1 MSSLVLAPIVVYAA
15 APTQSAKTLD
25 AAQGW
30 LERHNRVIVIAI
42 SLVFGLLFLVKGITG
57 LTG

>member
-1 MSSLVLAPIVVYAA
+1 MLAPIVVYAV
-15 APTQSAKTLD
+15 APMQSAKTLD

-42 SLVFGLLFLVKGITG
+42 SLVFGLLFLFKGITG